1 MKKWN
6 NLQKENDGQ
15 AQSVSKIEHCQP
27 AQLFIIKTWWPFYAS
42 GSNVACNLVSSS
54 DTKPTTLILS
64 TECEKTYTHL
74 NLNVYESI
82 KMQAV
87 FIYFAFTLLDWIT
100 SMAAY
105 NFAY

>member
-6 NLQKENDGQ
+6 NLQQENDGQ
-15 AQSVSKIEHCQP
+15 AQFVSKIEHHQP
-27 AQLFIIKTWWPFYAS
+27 AQLFIIKTWWPFYLS
-42 GSNVACNLVSSS
+42 GSNVACNLVSPS

-64 TECEKTYTHL
+64 TECEKKSTHL

-87 FIYFAFTLLDWIT
+87 FIYVTFTLLVWIT
-100 SMAAY
+100 SMASY